1 MKARRFLIVL
11 ALGFGLLAACQPVE
25 AGTIPETGSES
36 SLAEESLSSPP
47 EAPQRIPGEYYSY
60 SGDDAYD
67 PAAGG
72 LSIGQKPSDLVKEQP
87 LRKSGGYSGDDAYD
101 PAAGGLSLEQKQP
114 AVNMEQYFFNQGSYS
129 GDDPYDSAAGGL
141 SR

>member
-1 MKARRFLIVL
+1 MKTRIFLTVL
-11 ALGFGLLAACQPVE
+11 ALGFGLLAACQSVE

-36 SLAEESLSSPP
+36 SLAEEGLSSPP
-47 EAPQRIPGEYYSY
+47 EASQRVPGKYYSF

-72 LSIGQKPSDLVKEQP
+72 LSLDQLSPMLNEKS

-101 PAAGGLSLEQKQP
+101 PAAGGLSVEQITP
-114 AVNMEQYFFNQGSYS
+114 AVDMEQYFFNKGSYS
-129 GDDPYDSAAGGL
+129 GDDPYDPAAGGL
-141 SR
+141 GR